1 IQYNK
6 RAQLSL
12 GEAIEAIR
20 SLKVENTRLENR
32 IKQLESRGK
41 KKGKKTDK
49 KKVSE
54 KDEAEMTEEEKIT
67 RLGKQYLIFHELF
80 PNPSAFGKAMPEEQS
95 DDPLRFTTA
104 KSSLRG
110 QTAELY
116 DFLPEE
122 FHAHLQSSSL
132 FQQKITNSASEF
144 KRAHWHQLRSKT
156 AQHIFDFLEPPSG
169 IFATSRGDERANLP
183 AFKEFRKFPG
193 DPDDAIFRP
202 LCFPNQEKNFKVI
215 FRCDWLAKLLRSMFF
230 GAMSIIGDNTK
241 APNSNGVLWNTDSVN
256 AGVMALGLV
265 SGLFMTGPDKSFAVI
280 GPQSKINFQKA
291 YNGYKS
297 FIIEAS
303 RDGKSS
309 QKRMLETIRWLNDRV
324 FADGRSS
331 NPDAARRSDTEDF
344 SGALAAM
351 SLSD

>member
-1 IQYNK
+1 K
-6 RAQLSL
+6 RAQLAL
-12 GEAIEAIR
+12 GEAIDVVR

-41 KKGKKTDK
+41 KKGKKMDK
-49 KKVSE
+49 RKASG

-80 PNPSAFGKAMPEEQS
+80 PNPASFGKAKPEEQS
-95 DDPLRFTTA
+95 DDPQRYTTA
-104 KSSLRG
+104 KGSLRG

-116 DFLPEE
+116 EFLPEE
-122 FHAHLQSSSL
+122 FHSHLQSSTL
-132 FQQKITNSASEF
+132 FQQTMTKSASEW
-144 KRAHWHQLRSKT
+144 KRAHWNQLRLKT
-156 AQHIFDFLEPPSG
+156 AQHIFDFLNPPPG
-169 IFATSRGDERANLP
+169 IFATSRGDERGNLP
-183 AFKEFRKFPG
+183 AFKEFRRFPN
-193 DPDDAIFRP
+193 DPDDGIFRP

-215 FRCDWLAKLLRSMFF
+215 FRCDWLAKLIRSMFF
-230 GAMSIIGDNTK
+230 GPMSIIGDDAK
-241 APNSNGVLWNTDSVN
+241 APNSNGIIWGVDSVN

-265 SGLFMTGPDKSFAVI
+265 SGLFMTGPDKTFAVV

-324 FADGRSS
+324 FADGRS
-331 NPDAARRSDTEDF
+331 PDPNAARRSNTEDF

-351 SLSD
+351 SLSDN